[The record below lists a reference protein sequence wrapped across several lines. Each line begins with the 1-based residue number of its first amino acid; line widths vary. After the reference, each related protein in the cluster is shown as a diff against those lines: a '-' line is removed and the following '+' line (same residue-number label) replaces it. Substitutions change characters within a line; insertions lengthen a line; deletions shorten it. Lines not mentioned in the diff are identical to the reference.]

1 MLHPFFLW
9 LLLVGGIVTAS
20 ADTASRPVVKHW
32 TVADFDAVIFVG
44 LEGYRDFEN
53 GRRRFSEASCV
64 KCHRFAGEGPKA
76 AVSPELGKVGE
87 THPPRELLEAILDP
101 DKTITPGYVASRIEM
116 KDGGT
121 REGLVVERT
130 GSALRL
136 VSDPGKPEESL
147 TVKREAIRSE
157 RELVSSAMPSGLL
170 DSFREEDIL
179 DLLAYLLSG
188 GKESDPM
195 FRK

>member
-1 MLHPFFLW
+1 MRPLISI
-9 LLLVGGIVTAS
+9 LLLGFSICAS
-20 ADTASRPVVKHW
+20 ADPVTRAVVKHW
-32 TVADFDAVIFVG
+32 TVEDFDAVIFVG

-53 GRRRFSEASCV
+53 GRRRFSEATCV
-64 KCHRFAGEGPKA
+64 RCHRFSGEGPEA
-76 AVSPELGKVGE
+76 ALAPDLDKVGE
-87 THPPRELLEAILDP
+87 TYSPRDLLEAILDP
-101 DKTITPGYVASRIEM
+101 DQTIKPGHVVHQFEM

-136 VSDPGKPEESL
+136 ISDPGRPDQSE
-147 TVKREAIRSE
+147 TVKVEAIRSE
-157 RELVSSAMPSGLL
+157 RESGSSAMPAGLL
-170 DSFREEDIL
+170 DTFREEDVL

-188 GKESDPM
+188 GEKSDSM